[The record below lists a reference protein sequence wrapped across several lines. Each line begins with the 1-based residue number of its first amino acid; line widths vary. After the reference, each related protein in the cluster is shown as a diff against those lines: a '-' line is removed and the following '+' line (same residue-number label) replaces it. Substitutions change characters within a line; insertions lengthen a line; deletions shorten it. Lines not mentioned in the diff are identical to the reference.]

1 MSNALCANFIADG
14 GGPWLPQM
22 RKGDA
27 SPEKDKATP
36 VYYDKD
42 AMGNRVALT
51 VWLIDQAACCCM
63 CFSAVD
69 SAAKH
74 FASKAVPTSFC
85 MMAKASAT
93 DMALR

>member
-51 VWLIDQAACCCM
+51 VCQID
-63 CFSAVD
+63 
-69 SAAKH
+69 
-74 FASKAVPTSFC
+74 
-85 MMAKASAT
+85 
-93 DMALR
+93 